1 MGDWTVDESVKTT
14 REQQAGPY
22 IAQSLSMEL
31 SSSPDMT
38 MVMQQKPAGVT
49 ETMMLLQLGLT
60 WGMLDYQYGDKLP
73 QLASAFADVS
83 ADDVASVVNQYLTED
98 HRMTLLLTPRDE
110 F

>member
-1 MGDWTVDESVKTT
+1 MNPLK
-14 REQQAGPY
+14 QQENNRQVPM

-73 QLASAFADVS
+73 QLASAFADFS

>member
-1 MGDWTVDESVKTT
+1 MNPLK
-14 REQQAGPY
+14 QQENNRQVPM

-98 HRMTLLLTPRDE
+98 HRMTLLLTSRDE